1 MQASTQH
8 LPIAYPDPIYP
19 PQTPSIHLA
28 KHPSIH
34 LSKYPFIHPNTIHPN
49 THLSIQTSTQN
60 AIHPPKHPS
69 SSYAP
74 TSNHIHPSS
83 QTPIN
88 HLFTHPST
96 QTPSQHS
103 WKESLPDTLSSLLP
117 LYSLEGKLR
126 VSEGNSIAPNHRAN
140 KSWGLCDPTSEEW
153 SPRPAACSQASGKAR
168 VCAVLQ
174 LTRLPYWAEA
184 WGVSSGCSSCSH
196 TAGQRRE

>member
-1 MQASTQH
+1 MPFIHPNTHHPAM
-8 LPIAYPDPIYP
+8 P
-19 PQTPSIHLA
+19 PLQTTSIHLA
-28 KHPSIH
+28 KHPS
-34 LSKYPFIHPNTIHPN
+34 TI
-49 THLSIQTSTQN
+49 
-60 AIHPPKHPS
+60 
-69 SSYAP
+69 Y
-74 TSNHIHPSS
+74 SN
-83 QTPIN
+83 
-88 HLFTHPST
+88 THPST